1 MPNPVTL
8 GQLSQ
13 KTPQRAAPARP
24 YIPHHGADSRGTER
38 MPQAFLFL
46 VNIVTSAPLP
56 Y

>member
-1 MPNPVTL
+1 MPSPVRL

-24 YIPHHGADSRGTER
+24 SIPCISRGTER

-46 VNIVTSAPLP
+46 VDTVTSAPLP

>member
-1 MPNPVTL
+1 MPSPVKL
-8 GQLSQ
+8 SQLSQ
-13 KTPQRAAPARP
+13 KTPSESPCIQ
-24 YIPHHGADSRGTER
+24 HHGADSRGTER